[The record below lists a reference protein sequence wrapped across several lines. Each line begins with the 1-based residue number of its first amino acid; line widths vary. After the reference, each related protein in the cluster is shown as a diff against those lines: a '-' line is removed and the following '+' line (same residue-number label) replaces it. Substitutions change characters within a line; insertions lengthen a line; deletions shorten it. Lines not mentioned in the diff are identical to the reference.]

1 MALAAVEGWVDD
13 QTMMSKAHF
22 HAVVD
27 ELRQP
32 TRDLRRDIPETWA
45 AFGALHQQVV
55 TEGALPTRIKELMAL
70 VVGVVEHCDG
80 CIAYHARAAAKAGA
94 SEAEVA
100 EALGVTLLMGGGP
113 ASVWAPRAL
122 EAFREFAE
130 PKLEEAS

>member
-1 MALAAVEGWVDD
+1 MALSGADRAVDD
-13 QTMMSKAHF
+13 QPMTDKPHF
-22 HAVVD
+22 HTVVD

-45 AFGALHQQVV
+45 AFGALHQQAVA
-55 TEGALPTRIKELMAL
+55 EGALPTRIKELMAL

-94 SEAEVA
+94 TEAEVA

-130 PKLEEAS
+130 PKLEEAG

>member
-1 MALAAVEGWVDD
+1 MTSKLQF
-13 QTMMSKAHF
+13 QT
-22 HAVVD
+22 VVD

-55 TEGALPTRIKELMAL
+55 AEGALPTRIKELMAL

-94 SEAEVA
+94 TEAEVA

-113 ASVWAPRAL
+113 SSVWAPRAL
-122 EAFREFAE
+122 DAFREFAD
-130 PKLEEAS
+130 PDLEQAG